1 MRTGRA
7 WAIARADGSV
17 QTGTFGA
24 SRFQRVP
31 LLRVIFGIFGA
42 LAITIRRVG
51 RGRQNRR
58 FFLSLLVLMIAM
70 WPLDGWV
77 HHAHLASW
85 VRAIYGPLS
94 LLLVIGL
101 LKVTAPAALWRYHG
115 AEHKA
120 VAAYEHNISLDDPDS
135 VMVCSR
141 IHDRCGT
148 NLVFLIGVIS
158 LLPLPSGG
166 MGALTMLALIGLV
179 AEILGFAVRQH
190 PRSVFT
196 RILVGGGRFLQ
207 RALTTREPQRDEV
220 IVACTALKA
229 ALAEHA
235 NLAVPAATG

>member
-1 MRTGRA
+1 MRTGRT

-17 QTGTFGA
+17 QTGTFGT
-24 SRFQRVP
+24 SRFQRIP

-51 RGRQNRR
+51 RGKQNRK
-58 FFLSLLVLMIAM
+58 FFFALLALMVAM
-70 WPLDGWV
+70 WPLDSWV
-77 HHAHLASW
+77 HHADLPGWAQ
-85 VRAIYGPLS
+85 AIYGPLS

-101 LKVTAPAALWRYHG
+101 LKVAAPASLWRYHG

-120 VAAYEHNISLDDPDS
+120 VAAYERDISLDDPDA
-135 VMVCSR
+135 VMLCSR

-179 AEILGFAVRQH
+179 AEVLGFAVRQH
-190 PRSVFT
+190 PRSILT

-220 IVACTALKA
+220 TVACTALKA
-229 ALAEHA
+229 EIGRAH
-235 NLAVPAATG
+235 V